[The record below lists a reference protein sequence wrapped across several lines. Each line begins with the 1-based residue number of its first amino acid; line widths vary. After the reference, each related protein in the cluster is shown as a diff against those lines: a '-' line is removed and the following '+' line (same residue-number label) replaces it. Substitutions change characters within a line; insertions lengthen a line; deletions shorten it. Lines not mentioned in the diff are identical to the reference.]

1 MFIEL
6 VDVLRCLNAHEETWL
21 VLAAERMKGR
31 DVIDGVLGCPIC
43 HAEYPISAGVAH
55 FGRSAPAETHSVPPD
70 ENETLRLAA
79 LLDLT
84 DARGYAL
91 LVGETGIHA
100 PRLRDFSDVQL
111 LLVDP
116 PPGIRMGDGISGLT
130 TTPAPALPLAAG
142 SARGVALDDKI
153 QPERLQSALEVLT
166 AGGRIVAPIALPI
179 PSGVTELARD
189 DRHWVAE
196 RMPAPRTSGIVSLH
210 RRE

>member
-31 DVIDGVLGCPIC
+31 HVVDGVLGCPIC
-43 HAEYPISAGVAH
+43 RAEYPISAGVAH
-55 FGRSAPAETHSVPPD
+55 FGRSAPAETPSAPPD
-70 ENETLRLAA
+70 ENETVRLAA

-84 DARGYAL
+84 DARGCAL

-116 PPGIRMGDGISGLT
+116 PPGIEMRDGISGLT
-130 TTPAPALPLAAG
+130 TPAGPALPLAAG
-142 SARGVALDDKI
+142 SARGVAVDDEI

-166 AGGRIVAPIALPI
+166 AGGRIVAPIALI
-179 PSGVTELARD
+179 VPSGATELARD